1 MLKHTVTLLSFIA
14 PNTFRV
20 FLAAGKTK
28 MSNFRKL
35 FWFFFFI
42 VWWAFT
48 IIFSTKIY
56 IFIDWMTGA

>member
-1 MLKHTVTLLSFIA
+1 MMLKHTVTLLSFTA

-35 FWFFFFI
+35 FWVVFFRL
-42 VWWAFT
+42 V
-48 IIFSTKIY
+48 SIY
-56 IFIDWMTGA
+56 DYFLD